1 MYRKFLFIVLL
12 VVASKAMAQKST
24 ASPYSYLGFG
34 EMLSAQTV
42 ENQAMGGMSVYT
54 DSIHLNLNNPSHLGK
69 LRVTNYAMG
78 LSSNMIGIKTAS
90 ENVSSGSTQ
99 IDYLSLAFPISKKTG
114 FGFGVL
120 PYTAM
125 DYRLYSESTSDGVN
139 KVNNVFSGD
148 GNLNRLYLSLGTSI
162 TKNFQV
168 GASVYTNFGTI
179 NKQRIQ
185 SLDSVLFATTDR
197 KMSQLKGIN
206 YNLSANYTL
215 PLTDKLSLM
224 ASYIYTTQT
233 ELNSENSLEI
243 GTIALDSG
251 KDMEVTPVDLS
262 GQGLDN
268 TIVKLPKSSVV
279 GLALGQDKKWYLG
292 AQYLMQDL
300 SDIENEF
307 FAQDN
312 VSYQMRTSIRLGGY
326 FIPNYSNFSTYFK
339 RAVYRAGI
347 NLTNTGYIVNEQ
359 EIKDFGIS
367 FGLGLPLG
375 GSVSNLNATLSF
387 GSQGTTE
394 ANLIR
399 ENYVKLKL
407 GLSFN
412 DFWFIKRKIN

>member
-1 MYRKFLFIVLL
+1 
-12 VVASKAMAQKST
+12 
-24 ASPYSYLGFG
+24 
-34 EMLSAQTV
+34 
-42 ENQAMGGMSVYT
+42 
-54 DSIHLNLNNPSHLGK
+54 
-69 LRVTNYAMG
+69 
-78 LSSNMIGIKTAS
+78 
-90 ENVSSGSTQ
+90 
-99 IDYLSLAFPISKKTG
+99 
-114 FGFGVL
+114 
-120 PYTAM
+120 
-125 DYRLYSESTSDGVN
+125 
-139 KVNNVFSGD
+139 
-148 GNLNRLYLSLGTSI
+148 
-162 TKNFQV
+162 
-168 GASVYTNFGTI
+168 
-179 NKQRIQ
+179 
-185 SLDSVLFATTDR
+185 
-197 KMSQLKGIN
+197 
-206 YNLSANYTL
+206 
-215 PLTDKLSLM
+215 
-224 ASYIYTTQT
+224 
-233 ELNSENSLEI
+233 
-243 GTIALDSG
+243 
-251 KDMEVTPVDLS
+251 MEVTPVDLS